1 VLEAINLDCVRGKRR
16 LFHSLSFELEAGASL
31 FVRGQNGSGKTS
43 LLRILAGLTPPSAG
57 TVRWKGN
64 SLQKQTDEWRR
75 DLCYYG
81 HLLGLKD
88 DLTAAENLVYATAL
102 ANKPISHAA
111 VLEALHQ
118 SGLQGREHLPV
129 RTLSQGQKR
138 RASLARLL
146 LHRRPLWILDEPLT
160 ALDDEATQWVLRMI
174 SDHLRDGGIVVWTSH
189 LDMPLSGATRTLRI
203 NL

>member
-1 VLEAINLDCVRGKRR
+1 MLEAINLECTRGKRR
-16 LFHSLSFELEAGASL
+16 LFHGLSFELEAGASL
-31 FVRGQNGSGKTS
+31 FVQGQNGSGKTS
-43 LLRILAGLTPPSAG
+43 LLRILAGLTSPCAG
-57 TVRWKGN
+57 AIRWKGN
-64 SLQKQTDEWRR
+64 SLQKQKDEWGGA
-75 DLCYYG
+75 LFYYG
-81 HLLGLKD
+81 HLLGIKD
-88 DLTAAENLVYATAL
+88 DLTATENLVYATAL
-102 ANKPISHAA
+102 ANEPISHTA

-129 RTLSQGQKR
+129 RALSQGQKR
-138 RASLARLL
+138 RVSLARLL

-160 ALDDEATQWVLRMI
+160 ALDGKATQWVLRMI